1 MLFSTFPI
9 FSIKLVQRLG
19 LRTPNATR
27 LGSILSQ
34 ISRSH
39 MPQLR
44 VHMLQLQILHTAT
57 KKKKKLACFNKD
69 WKSHMLQLKLAQP
82 NKEINILKKILC
94 RNFKKITCPKLPVW
108 PDWGEAEIVA
118 QKFKCCLS
126 FCPLG
131 STSGDTGMT
140 IVGPLWDPNYGG
152 GFVAPSTVLQLSPFL
167 VLVSGV

>member
-34 ISRSH
+34 RSRSH

-57 KKKKKLACFNKD
+57 KKKKNLHA
-69 WKSHMLQLKLAQP
+69 ST
-82 NKEINILKKILC
+82 KIE
-94 RNFKKITCPKLPVW
+94 NPTC
-108 PDWGEAEIVA
+108 
-118 QKFKCCLS
+118 CS
-126 FCPLG
+126 
-131 STSGDTGMT
+131 
-140 IVGPLWDPNYGG
+140 
-152 GFVAPSTVLQLSPFL
+152 
-167 VLVSGV
+167 